1 MLRVVGAG
9 VGRTGTNSLKL
20 ALERL
25 LGAPCYH
32 MIEVSRDGHDDTD
45 TWTAA
50 YGGDLPDLEQL
61 FAGYAACVDWPAG
74 PFWPQISAAYP
85 DALILLSTRDVDA
98 WWRSASS
105 TIFAQM
111 SASVAKPGPP
121 DSMARLDAAMMEA
134 FSPGWQD
141 EETAKAA
148 FLSYNQNVRDTA
160 PPDRLLEWSAGD
172 GWEPICERLG
182 LPVPGEPFPHV
193 NSTGDFRRNTGM
205 DT

>member
-1 MLRVVGAG
+1 VGAG

-32 MIEVSRDGHDDTD
+32 MIEVSRDGQDDTD

-50 YGGDLPDLEQL
+50 YGGDLPDWEQL

-74 PFWPQISAAYP
+74 PFWPQISAAFP
-85 DALILLSTRDVDA
+85 DALILLSTRDADA

-111 SASVAKPGPP
+111 SASVAKPGPA
-121 DSMARLDAAMMEA
+121 DSMTRLDAAMMNA

-148 FLSYNQNVRDTA
+148 FLAHNQNVRDTA
-160 PPDRLLEWSAGD
+160 PPDRLLEWTAGD
-172 GWEPICERLG
+172 GWTLICDRLG
-182 LPVPGEPFPHV
+182 LPVPDEPFPHV

-205 DT
+205 DA